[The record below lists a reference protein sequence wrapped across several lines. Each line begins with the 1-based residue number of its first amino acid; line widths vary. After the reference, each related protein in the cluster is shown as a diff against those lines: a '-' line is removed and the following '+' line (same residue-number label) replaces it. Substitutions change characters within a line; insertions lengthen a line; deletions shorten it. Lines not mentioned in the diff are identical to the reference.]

1 MKLNFWKIVT
11 KIKDIQS
18 VFELFLQLY
27 RYLET
32 MYKTDEKIKVYL
44 MGIKEKLFAIFDK
57 DITKE

>member
-11 KIKDIQS
+11 KIKNIET

-32 MYKTDEKIKVYL
+32 MYKTDEKIKEYL
-44 MGIKEKLFAIFDK
+44 KNIKEKLLIIFDK
-57 DITKE
+57 DVTKE